1 MDKIYESRS
10 SLYTAI
16 VEQNIER
23 MSDEHFL
30 DRYDV
35 HYDEFA
41 DAFNAEMHFNATV
54 YNRRVKIMHR
64 GGTMNDVVCCTPRC
78 TYKMR

>member
-1 MDKIYESRS
+1 
-10 SLYTAI
+10 
-16 VEQNIER
+16 
-23 MSDEHFL
+23 MSDEHFF
-30 DRYDV
+30 DRFDV

-41 DAFNAEMHFNATV
+41 DAFNAEMHFNTTV